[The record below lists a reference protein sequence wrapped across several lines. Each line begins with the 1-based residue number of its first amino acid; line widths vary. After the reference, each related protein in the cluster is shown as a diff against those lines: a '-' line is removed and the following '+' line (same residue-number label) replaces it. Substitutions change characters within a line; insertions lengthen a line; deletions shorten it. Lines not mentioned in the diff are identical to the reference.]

1 LSLVNNLELPDLED
15 KDGNYLRGNHF
26 SITGRT
32 DKVDFFADVANNAI
46 VLDCKKIN
54 AVARSDEFRYKEAPL
69 LVAKGHAEVDI
80 NTIEVQVGI
89 KFTTQT
95 LTDGR
100 IVPKV
105 DSVDIACHIDR
116 FDVNIKLWGNI
127 WTDLASLA
135 EVFFVGTVAGLL
147 EETLYAT
154 LNTGVPLA
162 FNTFTKKTDGYLP
175 LGLPNWILDWE
186 TPLPFEVTS
195 ENIQVG
201 IKGLAFDKILGE
213 EEPAIAIP
221 DMPAHLNTRSE
232 GYQTYISTWSIDSIL
247 ASFLE
252 VSAIKFW
259 VNSASIPDKAPFD
272 ITTTTLN
279 AFLPGIQGYYGAD
292 LPVDVHVQIF
302 ELG

>member
-1 LSLVNNLELPDLED
+1 M
-15 KDGNYLRGNHF
+15 
-26 SITGRT
+26 
-32 DKVDFFADVANNAI
+32 
-46 VLDCKKIN
+46 
-54 AVARSDEFRYKEAPL
+54 
-69 LVAKGHAEVDI
+69 
-80 NTIEVQVGI
+80 
-89 KFTTQT
+89 
-95 LTDGR
+95 
-100 IVPKV
+100 PKV
-105 DSVDIACHIDR
+105 DAVDILCHIDR

-175 LGLPNWILDWE
+175 LGLNNNWVLDWE

-201 IKGLAFDKILGE
+201 IKGLAFDKLIGE
-213 EEPAIAIP
+213 EEPAVAIP
-221 DMPAHLNTRSE
+221 DMPAHLNTRAE

-247 ASFLE
+247 SSFLE

-259 VNSASIPDKAPFD
+259 VNSAAIPDKAPFD
-272 ITTTTLN
+272 ITTSTLN

-292 LPVDVHVQIF
+292 LPVDVHIQIF
-302 ELG
+302 ELGQIGITEANEVMSGVTTLEL